1 MLLLIALLSLLPI
14 RSKGDPLSNRTL
26 PVKDTNC
33 AAPWMDG
40 SAVGLGCL
48 LFESDIALTWYN
60 ASAFCQDQKSA
71 KLIAIESAEQKE
83 FVIMVI
89 GFLSGHE
96 ATYNWWTSGVDQGR
110 EAEWYW
116 ASTLTSVGSYIWAQ
130 DQPNAGTDDNCL
142 YIKDG
147 EGWDGDCTLY
157 KCPICEL

>member
-89 GFLSGHE
+89 GLVILIYMILCKPEKDERLVLNVFKSPNKNHNSLVPSVVLNSTNNSYLSPKSSSSHLDR
-96 ATYNWWTSGVDQGR
+96 SH
-110 EAEWYW
+110 
-116 ASTLTSVGSYIWAQ
+116 
-130 DQPNAGTDDNCL
+130 
-142 YIKDG
+142 KD
-147 EGWDGDCTLY
+147 
-157 KCPICEL
+157 